1 MLAGLLRE
9 RPCLICLM
17 SIAQTEI
24 LTDPSQ
30 RLASP
35 DQAKT
40 PQGSKVYVLGA
51 AKLLFSLGLMY
62 WILAG
67 ADFTE
72 IMGALSPAN
81 VPLLC
86 VAFMLNFV
94 GYGLSVSRW
103 QLLLKAQEIQASRFY
118 LIQSYMVAFFFNN
131 LLPSTFGG
139 DAVRAYDSWRLGKNK
154 AKAVVAVFTDR
165 FLGLVALTILVW
177 GGLTLSWELTTELPL
192 FPLWIIGSSV
202 GALGLCWL
210 VFSPTSELVRA
221 CPVALPNI
229 FKKVF
234 GFLLKGMEAFRVFK
248 DQKKTL
254 LKALGLSLG
263 LQVNVIVYYYLIAQ
277 SLHFEIPFHSFF
289 FFIPLVLFMMMI
301 PVTINGVG
309 IRENA
314 FAYFLGMFGVS
325 TSEALA
331 FAWLTYAFI
340 LIQGVL
346 GGIVYM
352 LRR

>member
-1 MLAGLLRE
+1 
-9 RPCLICLM
+9 M
-17 SIAQTEI
+17 SVAPTEI
-24 LTDPSQ
+24 LAEPSQ
-30 RLASP
+30 GFAPADQPTSPKGPKVLALEV
-35 DQAKT
+35 AKF
-40 PQGSKVYVLGA
+40 A
-51 AKLLFSLGLMY
+51 FSLGLMY
-62 WILAG
+62 WILES

-72 IMGALSPAN
+72 IIGALQPAN

-86 VAFMLNFV
+86 AAFMLNFV

-103 QLLLKAQEIQASRFY
+103 QMLLKGQGILASRFY

-139 DAVRAYDSWRLGKNK
+139 DAVRAYDSWRMGKSK

-192 FPLWIIGSSV
+192 FPLWIAGSSV
-202 GALGLCWL
+202 GAIGLCWL
-210 VFSPTSELVRA
+210 VFSPNSELRRV
-221 CPVALPNI
+221 CPDTMPNI
-229 FKKVF
+229 LKKAF
-234 GFLLKGMEAFRVFK
+234 RFLVKGMEAFRVFK

-263 LQVNVIVYYYLIAQ
+263 LQINVIVYYYLIAQ
-277 SLHFEIPFHSFF
+277 SLHFDIPFHSFF

-314 FAYFLGMFGVS
+314 FAYFLGIFGVS

-346 GGIVYM
+346 GGVVYM
-352 LRR
+352 FRR